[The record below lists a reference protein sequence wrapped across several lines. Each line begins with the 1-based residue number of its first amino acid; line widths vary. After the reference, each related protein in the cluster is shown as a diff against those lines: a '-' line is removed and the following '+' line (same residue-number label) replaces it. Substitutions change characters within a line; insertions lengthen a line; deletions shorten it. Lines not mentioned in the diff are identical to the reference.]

1 MKCIILSLGNYTT
14 VTSELGSGKP
24 LDPSSLQLEEVAVII
39 GSVLGFL
46 LIVLFLTSYCYCY
59 TRKRRKQQEQ
69 KDTEKKRGSG
79 SIIVK
84 SGSCQGGLD
93 EMEGSRGSSMEN
105 GIKDI
110 ESDGLPPQQPGN
122 RPLSPVQSWGAT
134 TLLQEHERRLSV
146 HSSGGQGADDYL
158 VVYQPEPTPFPDVT
172 VTDYRTC
179 AGTAPTPTP
188 STNTHS
194 TDPPAY
200 YQSEDGTPCPCT
212 PGPEY
217 SNYNPGWDEPLTGHL
232 LSRVRQG
239 GVPPPQIPQQAVN
252 HLDRKR
258 RNVTQV

>member
-1 MKCIILSLGNYTT
+1 MG
-14 VTSELGSGKP
+14 GS
-24 LDPSSLQLEEVAVII
+24 DLQLEDFAVII
-39 GSVLGFL
+39 GSVGGFL
-46 LIVLFLTSYCYCY
+46 LIVICIASYCYCY
-59 TRKRRKQQEQ
+59 NRRRRKQQEQ
-69 KDTEKKRGSG
+69 KASEKKRGSG

-93 EMEGSRGSSMEN
+93 DLEASRASSVEN

-110 ESDGLPPQQPGN
+110 EADGLASTGVMQQQSGN

-146 HSSGGQGADDYL
+146 HSSGGGQNPDDYL

-179 AGTAPTPTP
+179 TGAAPTPTP

-194 TDPPAY
+194 TEPPAY
-200 YQSEDGTPCPCT
+200 YQTEDGPCPCT

-217 SNYNPGWDEPLTGHL
+217 NSYAPGWDEPLTGHL
-232 LSRVRQG
+232 LSRAR
-239 GVPPPQIPQQAVN
+239 VPAPAPQMQPAALN